1 MIFYLITL
9 DIINFMKI
17 EESKIKE
24 AKIITPSVYN
34 DLRGSFFE
42 TFKSPL
48 FESCGLPNNFHQ
60 DNQVRSKK
68 DVLRGLH
75 YQLSNPQGKLVQVAV
90 GSILDVA
97 VDIRVGSD
105 TFGKYHIVELSS
117 ENKKI
122 FYIPEGFAHGYLV
135 TSEFSIVLYKCTN
148 IYDPKDEHGIK
159 WNDPDL
165 NIKWGNE
172 SPLLSEKDNSLPN
185 LKDQKYLPQY

>member
-1 MIFYLITL
+1 MGFYLITL
-9 DIINFMKI
+9 DIFNSVKI
-17 EESKIKE
+17 EETQIKE
-24 AKIITPSVYN
+24 VKIIKPSVYK
-34 DLRGSFFE
+34 DFRGSFFE
-42 TFKSPL
+42 TFKSTL
-48 FESCGLPNNFHQ
+48 FESYGLPNNFYQ

-75 YQLSNPQGKLVQVAV
+75 YQLSKPQGKLVQVVV

-97 VDIRVGSD
+97 VDIRVGSS
-105 TFGKYHIVELSS
+105 TFGKYHLVELSS

-135 TSEFSIVLYKCTN
+135 ISEFSIVLYKCTN

-165 NIKWGNE
+165 NIKWGNK

-185 LKDQKYLPQY
+185 LKDQEYLPKY

>member
-1 MIFYLITL
+1 MF
-9 DIINFMKI
+9 NSMKI
-17 EESKIKE
+17 EETQIKE
-24 AKIITPSVYN
+24 VKIIKPSVYK
-34 DLRGSFFE
+34 DFRGSFFE
-42 TFKSPL
+42 TFKSTL
-48 FESCGLPNNFHQ
+48 FESYGLPNNFHQ

-75 YQLSNPQGKLVQVAV
+75 YQLSKPQGKLIQVVA

-97 VDIRVGSD
+97 VDIRIGSS
-105 TFGKYHIVELSS
+105 TFGKYHLVELSS
-117 ENKKI
+117 ENRKI

-135 TSEFSIVLYKCTN
+135 MSEFSIVLYKCTN

-172 SPLLSEKDNSLPN
+172 SPLLSQKDNCLPN
-185 LKDQKYLPQY
+185 LKDQNFLPKY

>member
-1 MIFYLITL
+1 MAFYLITL
-9 DIINFMKI
+9 DIINCMRI
-17 EESKIKE
+17 EESHIKE
-24 AKIITPSVYN
+24 AKVILPTVYN

-42 TFKSPL
+42 TYKSTL
-48 FESCGLPNNFHQ
+48 FESNGLPNNFPQ

-75 YQLSNPQGKLVQVAV
+75 YQLSKPQGKLIQVVA

-97 VDIRVGSD
+97 VDIRVGSS
-105 TFGKYHIVELSS
+105 TFGKYHTVELSS
-117 ENKKI
+117 ENKKM

-135 TSEFSIVLYKCTN
+135 ISKFSIVLYKCTN
-148 IYDPKDEHGIK
+148 IYDPKDEYGIK

-172 SPLLSEKDNSLPN
+172 SPLLSEKDNSLPH
-185 LKDQKYLPQY
+185 LKDQRYLPQY

>member
-1 MIFYLITL
+1 M
-9 DIINFMKI
+9 DIISSMNI
-17 EESKIKE
+17 EGTEIKE
-24 AKIITPSVYN
+24 VKIIKPSVHN
-34 DLRGSFFE
+34 DYRGSFFE
-42 TFKSPL
+42 TFKSTL
-48 FESCGLPNNFHQ
+48 FESHGLPNNFHQ

-75 YQLSNPQGKLVQVAV
+75 YQLSDPQGKLVQVVV

-97 VDIRVGSD
+97 VDIRVGSP
-105 TFGKYHIVELSS
+105 TFRKYHLIKLSAK
-117 ENKKI
+117 NKKI

-135 TSEFSIVLYKCTN
+135 LSEFSIVLYKCTN

-165 NIKWGNE
+165 GIKWGNK

-185 LKDQKYLPQY
+185 LNDQKYLPTY

>member
-1 MIFYLITL
+1 ML

-17 EESKIKE
+17 EETEIE
-24 AKIITPSVYN
+24 DVKIIRPTFYN
-34 DLRGSFFE
+34 DSRGTFFE
-42 TFKSPL
+42 TFKSTF
-48 FESCGLPNNFHQ
+48 FESNELPNNFHQ

-75 YQLSNPQGKLVQVAV
+75 YQLQNPQGKLVQVAF

-97 VDIRVGSD
+97 VDIRLGSP
-105 TFGKYHIVELSS
+105 TFGKYHLVELSS
-117 ENKKI
+117 NNKKI

-135 TSEFSIVLYKCTN
+135 LSEFSIVLYKCTN

-165 NIKWGNE
+165 GIKWGNK

-185 LKDQKYLPQY
+185 LNDQKHLPRY

>member
-1 MIFYLITL
+1 ML

-17 EESKIKE
+17 EETEIKDV
-24 AKIITPSVYN
+24 KIIRPTVYN
-34 DLRGSFFE
+34 DSRGTFFE
-42 TFKSPL
+42 TFKSTF
-48 FESCGLPNNFHQ
+48 FESNELPNNFHQ

-75 YQLSNPQGKLVQVAV
+75 YQLQNPQGKLVQVV
-90 GSILDVA
+90 FGSILDVA
-97 VDIRVGSD
+97 VDIRLGSP
-105 TFGKYHIVELSS
+105 TFGKYHLVELSS
-117 ENKKI
+117 NNKKI

-135 TSEFSIVLYKCTN
+135 LSDFSIVLYKCTN

-165 NIKWGNE
+165 GIKWGNK

-185 LKDQKYLPQY
+185 LNDQKHLPKY